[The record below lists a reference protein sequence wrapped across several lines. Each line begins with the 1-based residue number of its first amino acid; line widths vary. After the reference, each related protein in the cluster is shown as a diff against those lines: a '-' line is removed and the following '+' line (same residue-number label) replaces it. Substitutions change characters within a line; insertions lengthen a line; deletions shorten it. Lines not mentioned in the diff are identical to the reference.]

1 MLYNDSLLPETSVS
15 VWQKSAAVSSPGPG
29 PSAGGAA
36 ASVEK
41 SSPRYV
47 TIPIVA
53 W

>member
-1 MLYNDSLLPETSVS
+1 MLYNNSLLPETSIS
-15 VWQKSAAVSSPGPG
+15 VWQKSATVSSPGPG

-41 SSPRYV
+41 SPPQYV